1 MFQEFLAKSDANK
14 SGDLNRQEFFDYLRQ
29 HERQLRLVFTSIDE
43 NKDGKSRNLILD
55 WIKVIKLFISTGKLC
70 SKEITAAFKKMGIA
84 ITEAEAEK
92 LKNR

>member
-43 NKDGKSRNLILD
+43 NKDGKSRNLILN
-55 WIKVIKLFISTGKLC
+55 WMRITKLFISTGKLC